1 MPPDVAPRPRMDAAE
16 YLDWERQQTG
26 KHEFQRGEVFAMAG
40 GSPRHN
46 FLSLAVGAELRTALR
61 GTECRVF
68 SAGQRIG
75 ASPGAHYVY
84 SDAVVV
90 CGGVRSEPGTS
101 DVLANPGVVVEVL
114 SPSTES
120 YDRGQKWAAYQGL
133 PSLSDYLLISQ
144 SGVRVEHFRRQE
156 GGIWSY
162 RVLEAGGTLTLSS
175 GATVAVDDIYRG
187 AFELDAGSGHLPPP
201 PES

>member
-1 MPPDVAPRPRMDAAE
+1 MPPEVAPRPRMQAAE
-16 YLDWERQQTG
+16 YLDWERRQTD
-26 KHEFQRGEVFAMAG
+26 KHEFQRGDVFAMAG

-46 FLSLAVGAELRTALR
+46 FLSLAVGAELRSALR

-68 SAGQRIG
+68 SADQRIA
-75 ASPGAHYVY
+75 ASPGVHYVY
-84 SDAVVV
+84 SDTVVV

-120 YDRGQKWAAYQGL
+120 YDRGQKWAAYQRL

-156 GGIWSY
+156 GGTWSY
-162 RVLEAGGTLTLSS
+162 RVLEAGATLTLSS
-175 GATVAVDDIYRG
+175 GATLAVDDIYRG
-187 AFELDAGSGHLPPP
+187 AFELDAG
-201 PES
+201 